1 MLAQADIG
9 SRAIMARQGIVRPFA
24 QTQIGVIPTRLLPSN
39 LNAQQHQK
47 FSEPA
52 AIIVTPTQL
61 PRSRGTQLACTK
73 LDPPQMQGELAAFN
87 LTDDHPHFLAM
98 PIHIFLL
105 WPWLWKQIN
114 ARYACVDT
122 SSSQQAENK
131 SQEQHTGKSLVP
143 RLLGHSKT
151 LHPAP
156 HRNSTKASS
165 PPFKEP
171 PLPSA
176 PSYWE
181 WVVQSTTLTHWS
193 LVRSWV
199 LTCAFCYIPSTL
211 FLSCQLKGYIRYK
224 NG

>member
-1 MLAQADIG
+1 MNKCRYHLCKKEKCHALPYGSELQPKACRSIQPYRRPTSVPRLPKFRWHLPHAGRLQPSHVYHRASLLDKYFRSNSSMLAQADIG

-61 PRSRGTQLACTK
+61 PRSRGSQLACTK

-105 WPWLWKQIN
+105 
-114 ARYACVDT
+114 
-122 SSSQQAENK
+122 
-131 SQEQHTGKSLVP
+131 
-143 RLLGHSKT
+143 
-151 LHPAP
+151 
-156 HRNSTKASS
+156 
-165 PPFKEP
+165 
-171 PLPSA
+171 
-176 PSYWE
+176 
-181 WVVQSTTLTHWS
+181 
-193 LVRSWV
+193 
-199 LTCAFCYIPSTL
+199 
-211 FLSCQLKGYIRYK
+211 
-224 NG
+224 